1 MARPKKFEVD
11 EALEAALNVFWNNG
25 YSATSLSDLIVNM
38 GLNKGSLY
46 GTFGD
51 KHTLFMAALDRY
63 EQKGLQ
69 RMQETLERPSSVK
82 AVIRDWML
90 GNYANCKTDEG
101 YRGCFHYNTILEMT
115 SHDKV
120 IAKRLK
126 QYAQSLEQIMQQA
139 LERGKAEGEFASD
152 LDSKRMAK
160 FLMNTNAGL
169 QVTMKLS
176 SSKREFQA
184 LVEIAL
190 SILN

>member
-1 MARPKKFEVD
+1 MARPKEFEVD
-11 EALEAALNVFWNNG
+11 EALEAALDAFWDHG
-25 YSATSLSDLIVNM
+25 YNAISLSDVMVKM

-46 GTFGD
+46 NTFGN

-63 EQKGLQ
+63 EQQGLQ
-69 RMQETLERPSSVK
+69 RIQETLERLGSVK
-82 AVIRDWML
+82 AAIQAWML
-90 GNYANCKTDEG
+90 GNYANCKVDEG

-115 SHDKV
+115 SHDEA
-120 IAKRLK
+120 IAKQLK
-126 QYAQSLEQIMQQA
+126 QYAQSLELIMQQA
-139 LERGKAEGEFASD
+139 LDRGKAEGEFASD

-176 SSKREFQA
+176 SSKREFQS

-190 SILN
+190 SVLN